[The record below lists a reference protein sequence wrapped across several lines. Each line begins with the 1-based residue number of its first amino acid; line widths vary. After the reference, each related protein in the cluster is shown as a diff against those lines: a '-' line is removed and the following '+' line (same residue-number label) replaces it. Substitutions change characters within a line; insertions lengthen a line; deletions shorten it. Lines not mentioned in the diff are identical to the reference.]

1 MDNMEEE
8 AINQE
13 PPVFHLPSPPG
24 PFNNEDSII
33 IEMESTGDS
42 SSGATE
48 HEDNKK
54 EDDSSCGP
62 ALPKDPSASH
72 QMHEMYLQKAAAL
85 WPPAPSATALSRP
98 PVARP
103 LP

>member
-13 PPVFHLPSPPG
+13 PLFFHLPSPSG
-24 PFNNEDSII
+24 LFDNEDSII

-48 HEDNKK
+48 HEHNKK
-54 EDDSSCGP
+54 RG
-62 ALPKDPSASH
+62 
-72 QMHEMYLQKAAAL
+72 
-85 WPPAPSATALSRP
+85 
-98 PVARP
+98 
-103 LP
+103 